1 MARIYKGKPAE
12 VTYKGS
18 AASIKFNPQ
27 QAANDERRI
36 KQYKNAILQ
45 DGKAMAADL
54 QREQARE
61 NAQIQAQQQA
71 DRGQMAVEQ
80 NVEQDDLAR
89 TQLFDQQILK
99 QDQFHQQGLMSLESS
114 YLTAKHSVSNARRQ
128 VIGNAIQGMLSF
140 AGSYLQYDQQIQA
153 AEKAE
158 QEEQQREQRIK
169 ALNRAGLGN
178 LFSAP
183 SAPDE
188 PEVSTLPLDPSAPEP
203 KAQTQPWQ
211 EGMKAEVVELGKIAQ
226 ETRQEGSPF
235 SSYQAEQIESLAL
248 WNQLPDGRGDVLA
261 GKMMLKPLL
270 EEAAARGLIRPG
282 AQGMQDIQNIMGK
295 FADKTGLTQMA
306 LSDPEFVANNF
317 SQYAVDVAT
326 GILNSIARKAAT
338 EIAAART
345 AKADQN
351 IATAFAGLGVH
362 SAPAQYG
369 QAFDTANT
377 ENTLS
382 NFGGQLGRTS
392 TYSTLVKVS
401 KELVDKGDAAGLE
414 KLKRHAPNPATPNI
428 TLGSEFGNYIDDQIA
443 AAQDKSRTLYRNDKT
458 DRNIQA
464 EQAYERYWAAEERT
478 PQMLRQLEAE
488 LYNINTKES
497 RALADSLVQHGYNY
511 SKEVETD
518 LLRRFGT
525 ANEPT
530 LREFRDFE
538 SKGIISQQFF
548 NTHSKRL
555 PDAKTKKKID
565 EGIDFYKPSS
575 IIQESIK
582 KEDGKPFSETMLKLP
597 ADMKSKI
604 RQVGKRFDIELGRR
618 MVSVLRSNP
627 DLEMESEEFQ
637 QLMNREAQYL
647 MKNPKYQITYKG
659 GQTFEFGIDG
669 SNADILD
676 AFTISPGV
684 QRVTGLTAADA
695 IVKGGINAAQFDPLV
710 DEIISESLVVSDSR
724 KSLSGQE
731 VSQRTKDWAKSLGM
745 TSRDF
750 IEGQRYKYGL
760 PPLSR
765 IDPTEVQSVVPE
777 GGNILDAKQGTQALM
792 SLGLPLRGAAYLS
805 SAIKHESSWDGNRKK
820 WRVNVPGD
828 DSTANGGLLS
838 WAAFPGNSAR
848 LGRIEAYFG
857 KPVEQVSEMEQL
869 KYILHE
875 LNSNTDY
882 RKSLR
887 IFKNEN
893 ASHEDLRFATW
904 NYIRWNKKYTGDRWT
919 DAEAL
924 IRWGSTNL

>member
-153 AEKAE
+153 AEEAE
-158 QEEQQREQRIK
+158 LEKKQREQRIA
-169 ALNRAGLGN
+169 ALNKAGLGN
-178 LFSAP
+178 LFSTP
-183 SAPDE
+183 SAPDQS
-188 PEVSTLPLDPSAPEP
+188 EVSTLPLDPTAPEP

-226 ETRQEGSPF
+226 ETRQEGSAF

-326 GILNSIARKAAT
+326 GILNSIATKAAT

-351 IATAFAGLGVH
+351 IATAFAGLSVH

-382 NFGGQLGRTS
+382 NFGGIQGRTS

-401 KELVDKGDAAGLE
+401 KELVEKGDAAGLA
-414 KLKRHAPNPATPNI
+414 KLKGHAPNPDTPNI
-428 TLGSEFGNYIDDQIA
+428 TLGSEFGSYIDKQIL
-443 AAQDKSRTLYRNDKT
+443 AAQDKQRTIFRNDKT
-458 DRNIQA
+458 DRNIKA

-478 PQMLRQLEAE
+478 PQMLQQLEAT
-488 LYNINTKES
+488 LRSLNTRES
-497 RALADSLVQHGYNY
+497 VRLADSLVKHGYNY
-511 SKEVETD
+511 SKDVEID

-525 ANEPT
+525 ANEPSLSD
-530 LREFRDFE
+530 LRNFN
-538 SKGIISQQFF
+538 SQGIISDEFF
-548 NTHSKRL
+548 RNYSKRL
-555 PDAKTKKKID
+555 PDAQSKKKID
-565 EGIDFYKPSS
+565 EGIEFYKPSR
-575 IIQESIK
+575 IIQESIVDS
-582 KEDGKPFSETMLKLP
+582 DGKPFGDLSLNLP
-597 ADMKSKI
+597 AETKTKI
-604 RQVGKRFDIELGRR
+604 RQIGKRFDIELGRR
-618 MVSVLRSNP
+618 LAPILRTNP
-627 DLEMESEEFQ
+627 DLEIESEEFEKIV
-637 QLMNREAQYL
+637 NREAAYL
-647 MKNPKYQITYKG
+647 MKNPKYQITFTGNQTYK
-659 GQTFEFGIDG
+659 FGEDESYG
-669 SNADILD
+669 PILD
-676 AFTISPGV
+676 KFTVSPGV
-684 QRVTGLTAADA
+684 QNVTGLTAQDA
-695 IVKGGINAAQFDPLV
+695 IVKGGISAAQFDPVV
-710 DEIISESLVVSDSR
+710 DHIIAESLVVSDSR
-724 KSLSGQE
+724 KTLSGEQ
-731 VSQRTKDWAKSLGM
+731 VSQRTRDWAKSLGM
-745 TSRDF
+745 TPRDF
-750 IEGQRYKYGL
+750 IEGQRYLYGL

-765 IDPTEVQSVVPE
+765 IDPSEVQSVVPE
-777 GGNILDAKQGTQALM
+777 SGNILDAKQGTKVLM

-828 DSTANGGLLS
+828 DSTSNGGLLS
-838 WAAFPGNSAR
+838 WAAFPGNPAR

-857 KPVEQVSEMEQL
+857 KPINEVSEIEQL

-875 LNSNTDY
+875 LKTSYNPQYLVFT
-882 RKSLR
+882 
-887 IFKNEN
+887 NEN
-893 ASHEDLRFATW
+893 ANPLDLQAATW
-904 NYIRWNKKYTGDRWT
+904 EYIKWNRKYTGDRWK
-919 DAEAL
+919 DADAL

>member
-1 MARIYKGKPAE
+1 MARIYKSKPAE

-18 AASIKFNPQ
+18 AKSIGFNPQ

-54 QREQARE
+54 QREQQLE
-61 NAQIQAQQQA
+61 NIELQAQQQA
-71 DRGQMAVEQ
+71 DRGQLQVDQAVEQ
-80 NVEQDDLAR
+80 NTLAR
-89 TQLFDQQILK
+89 TQLFDQQTL
-99 QDQFHQQGLMSLESS
+99 QQNQFHEQGLMRLQSAHLQAS
-114 YLTAKHSVSNARRQ
+114 HSVSNAKRQ
-128 VIGNAIQGMLSF
+128 AIGTAIQGMLDF
-140 AGSYLQYDQQIQA
+140 AGSVVQYGQKKYAIEEGQ
-153 AEKAE
+153 K
-158 QEEQQREQRIK
+158 QEDLKQQRID

-178 LFSAP
+178 IFRPQDTTP
-183 SAPDE
+183 STTELKASDPTPKAE
-188 PEVSTLPLDPSAPEP
+188 TLPL
-203 KAQTQPWQ
+203 Q
-211 EGMKAEVVELGKIAQ
+211 EGMKFEAVELGKIAQ
-226 ETRQEGSPF
+226 ETRQEGTPQAD
-235 SSYQAEQIESLAL
+235 YQAEQIESLAL
-248 WNQLPDGRGDVLA
+248 WNQIADGRGDIFA
-261 GKMMLKPLL
+261 AKMMFKPLL

-282 AQGMQDIQNIMGK
+282 AQGMQDIQNLMGK

-326 GILNSIARKAAT
+326 GVLNAVATKAAN
-338 EIAAART
+338 EISAART

-351 IATAFAGLGVH
+351 IATAFAGLGAH

-369 QAFDTANT
+369 QAFDSANT

-382 NFGGQLGRTS
+382 NFGGRPGRTA
-392 TYSTLVKVS
+392 TFSTLAKVS
-401 KELVDKGDAAGLE
+401 KELVNKGDVAGLE
-414 KLKRHAPNPATPNI
+414 KLKGHVPNPSTPNI
-428 TLGSEFGNYIDDQIA
+428 TLGSEFGKYIDDQIR
-443 AAQDKSRTLYRNDKT
+443 AAQDQNRTLFRNDKT

-464 EQAYERYWAAEERT
+464 EQAYEQYWAAEERT
-478 PQMLRQLEAE
+478 PQMLQQLEAT
-488 LYNINTKES
+488 LRGLNTKES
-497 RALADSLVQHGYNY
+497 RRLADNLVQNGYNY
-511 SKEVETD
+511 SKEAETD

-525 ANEPT
+525 ANEPS
-530 LREFRDFE
+530 LNEFRDLR
-538 SKGIISQQFF
+538 SKGIISEQFY

-575 IIQESIK
+575 IIEESIK
-582 KEDGKPFSETMLKLP
+582 TVDGKPFTSLGLKLP
-597 ADMKSKI
+597 PEIRSKI

-618 MVSVLRSNP
+618 MTAVLRSNP
-627 DLEMESEEFQ
+627 DLEVESEEFQ
-637 QLMNREAQYL
+637 QIMQREAQYL
-647 MKNPKYQITYKG
+647 MKNPKYQITYMR
-659 GQTFEFGIDG
+659 GQTYEFGVDN
-669 SNADILD
+669 SNSGILD

-695 IVKGGINAAQFDPLV
+695 IVKGGINPAQFDPLV

-724 KSLSGQE
+724 KSLSGQQ
-731 VSQRTKDWAKSLGM
+731 VSQRTQDWAKSLGM
-745 TSRDF
+745 TPRDF

-765 IDPTEVQSVVPE
+765 VDPTEVQAVVPE

-805 SAIKHESSWDGNRKK
+805 SAIKHESAWDGNRKK

-838 WAAFPGNSAR
+838 WAAFPGNPAR

-857 KPVEQVSEMEQL
+857 KPVNEVSEMEQL

-875 LNSNTDY
+875 LKTSYKKQY
-882 RKSLR
+882 RVF
-887 IFKNEN
+887 IDAN
-893 ASHEDLRFATW
+893 AKPDDLKEATW
-904 NYIRWNKKYTGDRWT
+904 QYIKWNTKYTGNRWT
-919 DAEAL
+919 DADAL
-924 IRWGSTNL
+924 IRWGSANL

>member
-12 VTYKGS
+12 VSYKGS
-18 AASIKFNPQ
+18 AKSIKFNPQ

-54 QREQARE
+54 QREQAKE
-61 NAQIQAQQQA
+61 NIELQAQQQA
-71 DRGQMAVEQ
+71 DRGQLQLDQGVEQ
-80 NVEQDDLAR
+80 NALAR
-89 TQLFDQQILK
+89 TQLFDQQSLQ
-99 QDQFHQQGLMSLESS
+99 QDITHEQGLMALQSAHLQ
-114 YLTAKHSVSNARRQ
+114 AKHSVSNAKRQ

-140 AGSYLQYDQQIQA
+140 AGSYIQYDQALQA
-153 AEKAE
+153 AEEADK
-158 QEEQQREQRIK
+158 QKKQKEQRVA
-169 ALNRAGLGN
+169 ALNKAGLGN
-178 LFSAP
+178 MFGVPDQAQVKTLPFDPNAP
-183 SAPDE
+183 ASP
-188 PEVSTLPLDPSAPEP
+188 PETLPLEP
-203 KAQTQPWQ
+203 
-211 EGMKAEVVELGKIAQ
+211 GMKAEVVELGKIAEQ
-226 ETRQEGSPF
+226 TRQENTPF
-235 SSYQAEQIESLAL
+235 ATYQAEQIEELAL
-248 WNQLPDGRGDVLA
+248 FNQISDGRGDIFA
-261 GKMMLKPLL
+261 AKIMFKPLL
-270 EEAAARGLIRPG
+270 EEAKARGLIRPG
-282 AQGMQDIQNIMGK
+282 AQGMEDIQNIMSK
-295 FADKTGLTQMA
+295 FADKSGLTQMA

-317 SQYAVDVAT
+317 SQYAIDVAS
-326 GILNSIARKAAT
+326 GILNQIATEAAT
-338 EIAAART
+338 QIAAART

-351 IATAFAGLGVH
+351 IATNFAGLGIH
-362 SAPAQYG
+362 STSEQYG
-369 QAFDTANT
+369 QAFNTANT

-382 NFGGQLGRTS
+382 NFGGISGRTS

-401 KELVDKGDAAGLE
+401 KELVNKGDAAGLE
-414 KLKRHAPNPATPNI
+414 KLKSHAPNPATPNI
-428 TLGSEFGNYIDDQIA
+428 TLGSEFGKYIDDQIA
-443 AAQDKSRTLYRNDKT
+443 AAQDKNRTLFRNDKT

-464 EQAYERYWAAEERT
+464 EQAYEQYWAAEERT
-478 PQMLRQLEAE
+478 PQMLQQLEAR
-488 LYNINTKES
+488 LRSLNTKES
-497 RALADSLVQHGYNY
+497 RSLADSLVQHGYNY
-511 SKEVETD
+511 SKDAETD

-525 ANEPT
+525 ANEPS
-530 LREFRDFE
+530 LSEFRDLE

-575 IIQESIK
+575 IIEENMK
-582 KEDGKPFSETMLKLP
+582 TVDGKPFTSLGLKLP
-597 ADMKSKI
+597 PEIRSKI

-618 MVSVLRSNP
+618 MTAVLRSNP

-637 QLMNREAQYL
+637 QLMQREAQYL
-647 MKNPKYQITYKG
+647 MKNPKYQITYMR
-659 GQTFEFGIDG
+659 GQTYEFGIDN
-669 SNADILD
+669 SNSDILD

-695 IVKGGINAAQFDPLV
+695 IVKGGINPAQFDPLV

-745 TSRDF
+745 TPRDF

-765 IDPTEVQSVVPE
+765 VDPTEVQAVVPE

-805 SAIKHESSWDGNRKK
+805 SAIKHESAWDGNRKK

-875 LNSNTDY
+875 LKNSYPKQY
-882 RKSLR
+882 RV
-887 IFKNEN
+887 FTN
-893 ASHEDLRFATW
+893 ANANPLDLQEATW
-904 NYIRWNKKYTGDRWT
+904 QYIKWNKKYTGDRWT
-919 DAEAL
+919 DADAL